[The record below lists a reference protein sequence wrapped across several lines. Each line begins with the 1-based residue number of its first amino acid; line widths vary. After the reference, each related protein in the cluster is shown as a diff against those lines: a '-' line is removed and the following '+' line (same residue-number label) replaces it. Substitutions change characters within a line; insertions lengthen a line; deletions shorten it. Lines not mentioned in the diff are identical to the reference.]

1 MKNVFVILVIVLMI
15 CLLMAGCSKATPETT
30 STPPATVTSTPT
42 PQASASPTPSPT
54 LIPSPTPTPSLTPTY
69 TSTPTS
75 TGVPTPTAGP
85 NSLVITQDVF
95 LKDGHQAGEIW
106 LAPGDTFSVNLS
118 TDRANDQF
126 WVETPEILNQ
136 GVVEQVSFKSSSAN
150 RPVWQTWNFKALDK
164 GGCLIYFK
172 TDKNYEVR
180 GFTYALSVGVISSP
194 VDTFTLEPTVT
205 QTSYVVTENNTDMTE
220 YVYTETEHITADVH
234 GAFEGKS
241 DKVTKF
247 ELNLVTGEFWER
259 VQETFTGTVSG
270 KSGSYTRVAF
280 AWGLLDSKNYKTSKT
295 SWIKAAG
302 TIVSG
307 TGELAN
313 LRGTTKYEV
322 QATEVKPAT
331 DPPTYEWI
339 LPTTITFW
347 FIK

>member
-1 MKNVFVILVIVLMI
+1 MKKLLLVSVILLIVLT
-15 CLLMAGCSKATPETT
+15 AGCSKATPATT
-30 STPPATVTSTPT
+30 LTPSTTLTSTPT
-42 PQASASPTPSPT
+42 LKASVSPTPSPT
-54 LIPSPTPTPSLTPTY
+54 PTLTLTTTPSPTPTSTL
-69 TSTPTS
+69 TPTS
-75 TGVPTPTAGP
+75 TGVPTPTAGL

-95 LKDGHQAGEIW
+95 LKDGHQRGEIW
-106 LAPGDTFSVNLS
+106 LAPGDTFSVNLT
-118 TDRANDQF
+118 TDRTYDQF
-126 WVETPEILNQ
+126 WGETPEIVNE
-136 GVVEQVSFKSSSAN
+136 GVVELVNYKSSSAN

-180 GFTYALSVGVISSP
+180 GFTYALSVGVTSSP